1 MAHTFQPSPAIP
13 GLGKGG
19 EASEEAPVR
28 VPVRGMGKGA
38 GKQRGRADEKG
49 RPLSRM
55 RPTQA
60 PAPSPF
66 TLHFCLLSPPLQEA
80 KSGKSPLG
88 WGKVDVGFPEKL
100 TNLSGVPQPV
110 FMMQI
115 RHLVAIRGTAP
126 RNPTRH
132 QGTSENPA
140 ENSSPHYLL
149 SHQKTWQSCLKVTG
163 IKPRARA

>member
-1 MAHTFQPSPAIP
+1 MAHTYQPSPAIP

-88 WGKVDVGFPEKL
+88 WGKVDRVSGEANQPLRGSTACIHDAESPPSGHKGYCTTEL
-100 TNLSGVPQPV
+100 HPASGNLGE
-110 FMMQI
+110 
-115 RHLVAIRGTAP
+115 P
-126 RNPTRH
+126 RR
-132 QGTSENPA
+132 E
-140 ENSSPHYLL
+140 L
-149 SHQKTWQSCLKVTG
+149 
-163 IKPRARA
+163 